1 MRYSMHLTSQYSS
14 RMETNI
20 RIGLNSW
27 IIQDGNYG
35 DFSVGDS
42 SVFALEFCGDAL
54 TRSAKR
60 TVELT
65 HLKESNYRICGKV
78 VFARPN
84 VWVIDVG
91 VQAFWEHALPD
102 SVSVGDWVEGEIFL
116 GIDPFFYKEY
126 LCKEDGIPNLSYSWF
141 IKRIERNDTP
151 WLETSNAH
159 GGKMLTRDESQERWL
174 DTPATNAWDDDDGRA
189 DYVLHVDKC
198 VL

>member
-1 MRYSMHLTSQYSS
+1 MGTDL
-14 RMETNI
+14 
-20 RIGLNSW
+20 RIGMNSW

-35 DFSVGDS
+35 DFAVGDS
-42 SVFALEFCGDAL
+42 GVFALEFCGDAL
-54 TRSAKR
+54 IGSSKR

-65 HLKESNYRICGKV
+65 HIKDSHYRICGKV
-78 VFARPN
+78 VYARPN

-91 VQAFWEHALPD
+91 IQAFWEHSPPD

-126 LCKEDGIPNLSYSWF
+126 LYKEDGIPNLSYNWS

-159 GGKMLTRDESQERWL
+159 GGKMLTRDECQERWL
-174 DTPATNAWDDDDGRA
+174 DIAATNAWDDDGGRA
-189 DYVLHVDKC
+189 DYVLHVDQC
-198 VL
+198 EL